1 MVTDSFLGLACAAL
15 IATLFGLTLTFAGW
29 RFFLIL
35 LPIWGFF
42 FGLAFG
48 ADTMQALFDEG
59 FLATITSWVVGFL
72 VGAVFAVL
80 SYLFYAFAVA
90 IIAGALGYAAAVGL
104 LLWIGMDP
112 GFLLW
117 LIGVIAGAAVVV
129 ATFFLNLQ
137 KWLIVAATAI
147 LGAAVSVG
155 TIGLLFMP
163 AATLLENPIKAVLD
177 SSPLLF
183 ILFLVLAVFG
193 IVVQARAS
201 RSWKIEEY
209 NRWNTEMAA

>member
-1 MVTDSFLGLACAAL
+1 
-15 IATLFGLTLTFAGW
+15 
-29 RFFLIL
+29 
-35 LPIWGFF
+35 
-42 FGLAFG
+42 
-48 ADTMQALFDEG
+48 
-59 FLATITSWVVGFL
+59 
-72 VGAVFAVL
+72 
-80 SYLFYAFAVA
+80 
-90 IIAGALGYAAAVGL
+90 
-104 LLWIGMDP
+104 MDP